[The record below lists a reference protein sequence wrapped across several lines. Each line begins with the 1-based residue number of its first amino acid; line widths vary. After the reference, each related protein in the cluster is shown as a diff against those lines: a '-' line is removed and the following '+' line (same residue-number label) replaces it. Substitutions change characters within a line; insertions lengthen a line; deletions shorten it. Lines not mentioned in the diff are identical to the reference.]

1 MEVLN
6 MEFVVDKDGLTSGIS
21 LSERFTAGK
30 TTMPILSGVKFSAYG
45 STLELSATDLEMGIE
60 CRVPAQIMEE
70 GDAVISTKALSEIL
84 RKLPKGQVHFKCEKN
99 RVNVES
105 GDFHLI
111 IPALESDDFPE
122 VVPRETSP
130 LIKLP
135 KEVLK
140 NMIRQTIF
148 ARAEDSIA
156 RPVLTGELLELKG
169 GRFHV
174 VALDGFRIAWRWEEL
189 EGSDFS
195 VVVPGKALLE
205 LSRALSDGE
214 DSLEIHV
221 GGNRVIFATEN
232 ITISSRLLEGKFIDY
247 EQVVEIEPRV
257 TVVANTDLLLSS
269 IERAFVVAREGS
281 KNNLI
286 KFDIESNCIKIS
298 TESDVGS
305 VYEKVECSTSGE
317 DLIVAFNARFF
328 IEALRSVEKPEVEMK
343 FAGEVGPCVIRP
355 VGVENH
361 VNFILPV
368 RLRSDG

>member
-1 MEVLN
+1 
-6 MEFVVDKDGLTSGIS
+6 MEFVIDKDELLSGIS
-21 LSERFTAGK
+21 LAERFIAGK

-60 CRVPAQIMEE
+60 CRLPAQIMEE
-70 GDAVISTKALSEIL
+70 GDIVISTKALSEIL
-84 RKLPKGQVHFKCEKN
+84 RKLPKGQVLFKCEGG
-99 RVNVES
+99 RVYVES
-105 GDFHLI
+105 GDFHLTM
-111 IPALESDDFPE
+111 PALESDDFPE
-122 VVPRETSP
+122 AVPQQTSP

-135 KEVLK
+135 KEVFK
-140 NMIRQTIF
+140 NMVKQTIF

-156 RPVLTGELLELKG
+156 RPVLTGELLELKEG
-169 GRFHV
+169 KFHV

-205 LSRALSDGE
+205 LTRAISDGE
-214 DSLEIHV
+214 DFLEIHT
-221 GGNRVIFATEN
+221 GGNRVVFRTEN
-232 ITISSRLLEGKFIDY
+232 TTISSRLLEGKFIDY
-247 EQVVEIEPRV
+247 EQVVEIEPKV
-257 TVVANTDLLLSS
+257 TAVANTDLLLSS

-286 KFDIESNCIKIS
+286 KFNIESNCIKIS
-298 TESDVGS
+298 TESDIGS
-305 VYEKVECSTSGE
+305 VYEKVDCDTAGE
-317 DLIVAFNARFF
+317 ELLVAFNARFF
-328 IEALRSVEKPEVEMK
+328 IEALKSVEKPEVEMK

-355 VGVENH
+355 LGVENH